1 MNLRQK
7 LRRRIR
13 ARDRQL
19 RLFQETGNPRHRRRA
34 RRHRQAIRYLRRL
47 LIGPASQLDTSDA
60 GLRFISRFE
69 GYYSQPYNDPA
80 GYATVGYGHLLGY
93 RPVDERD
100 RKGIWLPGQRQPG
113 RLTRDE
119 ARRLLAKTLSDHY
132 EPPVRRLFAKGGYL
146 EGKFDQ
152 ALFDALV
159 SATYNLGPGVVT
171 PGTPG
176 FETIGRAIQ
185 SADIGAIASALLL
198 YDKAGGRR
206 LLGLT
211 RRRVAEKRLI
221 LTGLYR

>member
-1 MNLRQK
+1 MTLRQK

-19 RLFQETGNPRHRRRA
+19 LRFRETGRERHRRA
-34 RRHRQAIRYLRRL
+34 AARHRAAIRYLRRL
-47 LIGPASQLDTSDA
+47 LVGPAKDLDTSDA
-60 GLRFISRFE
+60 GLRFIARFE

-80 GYATVGYGHLLGY
+80 GHATVGYGHLLHYG
-93 RPVDERD
+93 PVTDAD
-100 RKGIWLPGQRQPG
+100 RRGVWIAGQKRPGQ
-113 RLTRDE
+113 LTREE

-132 EPPVRRLFAKGGYL
+132 EPAVRNLFANTGYL
-146 EGKFDQ
+146 RGQFDQ
-152 ALFDALV
+152 TLFDALV

-185 SADIGAIASALLL
+185 SADVEAIANALPL
-198 YDKAGGRR
+198 YDKAAGKK

-211 RRRVAEKRLI
+211 RRRLSEKRLI
-221 LTGLYR
+221 LTGRYR